1 MFTLYLCTLNMDNL
15 VTFYSFSSGF
25 ALSLKASFGHGLV
38 NGSEAVTTWGT
49 LAEID
54 YEMDISL

>member
-1 MFTLYLCTLNMDNL
+1 MDNL

-38 NGSEAVTTWGT
+38 NGSEAVKTWGT
-49 LAEID
+49 PAEID